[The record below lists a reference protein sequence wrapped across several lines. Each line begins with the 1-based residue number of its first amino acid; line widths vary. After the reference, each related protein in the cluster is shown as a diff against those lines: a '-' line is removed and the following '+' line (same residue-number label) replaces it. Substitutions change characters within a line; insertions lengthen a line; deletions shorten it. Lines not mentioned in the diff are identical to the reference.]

1 MEDYKAQ
8 FEYVKAIFDKWSKD
22 LQSIPEDEEKEKLR
36 AEIKKVIDRFYG
48 SIQLN

>member
-8 FEYVKAIFDKWSKD
+8 FEYFKSIFDKWSKD
-22 LQSIPEDEEKEKLR
+22 LQSMEDGEEKEKLKS
-36 AEIKKVIDRFYG
+36 EIKTVIDRFYG